1 MFFTAGIGCA
11 AKISET
17 TLETACSSEM
27 NIHLRHL
34 WHCVDETVHFRG
46 ALQGLSTCTLGF
58 PPGEEHIKPTN
69 GDTTLTVKP
78 CWANQKTGE
87 EFFMSSSE

>member
-1 MFFTAGIGCA
+1 MFQAIQENLQCSLQLGLD
-11 AKISET
+11 ET

-34 WHCVDETVHFRG
+34 WLCVDETVHFRG

-58 PPGEEHIKPTN
+58 PPGQEHIKPTN

-78 CWANQKTGE
+78 SWANQKTGE
-87 EFFMSSSE
+87 TLL